1 MENPHISHGDKKKKK
16 KTKGFKAPNLQS
28 TILDQST

>member
-1 MENPHISHGDKKKKK
+1 MENPHISHGNKKKK